1 MENESELI
9 KWTNKEK
16 SLEKIIH
23 EAAIRSSMIF
33 VGFSGGVDSSYLL
46 LKTAACAGTE
56 RVTAVTVVGPTC
68 AQEDAQEL
76 ADFAHKLGIT
86 HVVLEA
92 PEFQNPLFLEND
104 PSRCYHCKLSRY
116 QAILRLTDNPSE
128 NSVFDGSQADDELE
142 DRPGA
147 RAINEL
153 GIFTPLATA
162 GINKKE
168 ICDALIRLGFS
179 ELAAKRAEPCLAT
192 RIPFG
197 RPIVES
203 ELKTVKMGEDFLRN
217 HGVRTCRLRHH
228 GNLARIVTDKA
239 GLKLMTDDESLKT
252 QVVILLKSLGFKHV
266 TLDLQEYGSG
276 S

>member
-1 MENESELI
+1 MENESEVN

-23 EAAIRSSMIF
+23 EAAARSRMIF

-46 LKTAACAGTE
+46 LKTAACAGIE

-68 AQEDAQEL
+68 AQEDAQGL
-76 ADFAHKLGIT
+76 ADFAHKLGVA

-92 PEFQNPLFLEND
+92 PEFQNPLFLENN

-153 GIFTPLATA
+153 GIITPLATA

-168 ICDALIRLGFS
+168 IREALIRLGFS
-179 ELAAKRAEPCLAT
+179 DLAAKRAEPCLAT

-203 ELKTVKMGEDFLRN
+203 ELKTVKMGEEFLRN

-239 GLKLMTDDESLKT
+239 GLKLMIDDELLRTK
-252 QVVILLKSLGFKHV
+252 VVILLKSLGFKHV